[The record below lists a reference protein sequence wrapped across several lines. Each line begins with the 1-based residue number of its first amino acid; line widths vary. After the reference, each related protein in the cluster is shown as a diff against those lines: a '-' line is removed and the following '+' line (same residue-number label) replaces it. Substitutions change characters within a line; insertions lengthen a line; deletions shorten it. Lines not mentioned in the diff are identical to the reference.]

1 MFVLPMNSESEWKK
15 KLFVT
20 LILALVSDE
29 LVERKMI
36 P

>member
-1 MFVLPMNSESEWKK
+1 MNSESEWKK

-29 LVERKMI
+29 LVERKNDSI
-36 P
+36 G

>member
-1 MFVLPMNSESEWKK
+1 MNSESEWKK
-15 KLFVT
+15 KMFVT

-29 LVERKMI
+29 LVERKRI